1 MMKRITKKGGKVI
14 SKWKNLLSINNWTFT
29 VKSIDPNAVMYADD
43 CPVEDRYYIGVEPN
57 HDTKTATIYHDR
69 PLTERDIIH
78 ELLHVRYP
86 KWSEDQVNEVEE
98 LLFNIN
104 KDE

>member
-1 MMKRITKKGGKVI
+1 MMIN
-14 SKWKNLLSINNWTFT
+14 KWKNLLSISEWEFT
-29 VKSIDPNAVMYADD
+29 TENIDPSAVMYDMD
-43 CPVEDRYYIGVEPN
+43 CPEEDRYYVGVEPN

-86 KWSEDQVNEVEE
+86 KWTEDQVNGMEE
-98 LLFNIN
+98 LLYEVDKNGEREVILPLQ
-104 KDE
+104 

>member
-1 MMKRITKKGGKVI
+1 MIN
-14 SKWKNLLSINNWTFT
+14 KWKKILSLNDWEFT
-29 VKSIDPNAVMYADD
+29 TESIDPNAVMYNDD
-43 CPVEDRYYIGVEPN
+43 CPIEDRYYVGVEPN

-69 PLTERDIIH
+69 ELTERDIIH

-86 KWSEDQVNEVEE
+86 IWTEDQVNEAEE
-98 LLFNIN
+98 LLYNIN